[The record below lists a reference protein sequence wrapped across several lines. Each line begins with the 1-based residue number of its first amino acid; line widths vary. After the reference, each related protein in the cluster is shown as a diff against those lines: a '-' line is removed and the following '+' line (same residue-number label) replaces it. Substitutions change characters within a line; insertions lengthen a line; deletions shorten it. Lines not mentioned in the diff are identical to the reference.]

1 MGAVKIQ
8 HQELAEGRWAK
19 LPLAL
24 QIGNI
29 GSEVSRSLKWYKK
42 NEKRF
47 QVSFERALELFD
59 LSIQGLPRSEKGK
72 LRELC
77 RAREEFCDYFLGG
90 NSWQTD
96 PQRMMRYYDQFVGL
110 VRKL

>member
-24 QIGNI
+24 QMGNI

-42 NEKRF
+42 TKNGFRYRLSGLWSCLICQFRVCRGAKKGNCGNCAEPGR
-47 QVSFERALELFD
+47 SFV
-59 LSIQGLPRSEKGK
+59 II
-72 LRELC
+72 
-77 RAREEFCDYFLGG
+77 FLGAIAG
-90 NSWQTD
+90 R
-96 PQRMMRYYDQFVGL
+96 PIPRG
-110 VRKL
+110 

>member
-24 QIGNI
+24 QMGNI

-72 LRELC
+72 LRNCAEPG
-77 RAREEFCDYFLGG
+77 RSFVIIFLGAIAG
-90 NSWQTD
+90 R
-96 PQRMMRYYDQFVGL
+96 PIPRG
-110 VRKL
+110 